1 MELTILMPCL
11 NEAETLEKCISKAKS
26 FLHENK
32 IDGEILIADN
42 GSTDGSQEIAERC
55 GARVVE
61 IPLKGYGAA
70 LIGGCS
76 AAKGTY
82 VIMGDADDSYDF
94 LHLMPFVDKLR
105 EGYDLVMG
113 NRFRGGIKKGAMPWL
128 HRYIGNPVLSFIGRL
143 FFPSKIGDFHCG
155 LRGYNR
161 EKIMAL
167 DLQTT
172 GMEYASE
179 MVVKCTLNDYK
190 MTEVPTTLS
199 PDGRSRPPHLRSW
212 HDGWR
217 HLKFLLMH
225 SPNGLFLYP
234 GLMMMGIGFI
244 IMLLLA
250 LDPLTI
256 GNVTFDIHT
265 LLYGAAFILVGA
277 TAVEFCVFTKI
288 YAANAHYIPMT
299 KSIKKVSEFSTEKS
313 IVIGSILFLLGF
325 IVTIAAICYWSNT
338 AFGGLNP
345 EIVMRI
351 TIPALVFMQLGV
363 QLIFGGFFIGILNIK
378 HK

>member
-11 NEAETLEKCISKAKS
+11 NEAETLERCIAKAKT
-26 FLHENK
+26 FLQENN
-32 IDGEILIADN
+32 IVGEILIADN
-42 GSTDGSQEIAERC
+42 GSTDGSREIAERC

-61 IPLKGYGAA
+61 ISSRGYGAA
-70 LIGGCS
+70 LTGGCN

-94 LHLMPFVDKLR
+94 LHLMPFVEKLR

-113 NRFRGGIKKGAMPWL
+113 NRFRGGIEKGAMPWL

-161 EKIMAL
+161 ERILAL

-179 MVVKCTLNDYK
+179 MVVKCTLHDYK

-225 SPNGLFLYP
+225 CPNGLFLYP
-234 GLMMMGIGFI
+234 GLILMGIGFL
-244 IMLLLA
+244 IMLLLV
-250 LDPLTI
+250 LGPLTI

-277 TAVEFCVFTKI
+277 TAVEFCMFTKI
-288 YAANAHYIPMT
+288 YAANTHYIPMT
-299 KSIKKVSEFSTEKS
+299 KSIKKVSEFSTEKG
-313 IVIGSILFLLGF
+313 VLIGIILFLLGL
-325 IVTIAAICYWSNT
+325 IVTIAAVCYWSNT

-345 EIVMRI
+345 AFVMRI
-351 TIPALVFMQLGV
+351 TIPALVFMQLGIE
-363 QLIFGGFFIGILNIK
+363 LIFGGFFIGILNIK